1 MKVKKCMYGRY
12 LIITSMVALAA
23 TFTGCS
29 KNEKTTPMSTPQE
42 GIEACRQELA
52 KVKPMQTCS
61 TEELSQLTNDW
72 LELQDSTMN
81 MMLRDS
87 TFQKDKQLAE
97 VFFNVADSFRIEVM
111 RLAETEKRSMADVMT
126 VRVAIADEKDRESD
140 EREVLSNMLSNT
152 LIEHLL
158 KTYMRHK

>member
-1 MKVKKCMYGRY
+1 M
-12 LIITSMVALAA
+12 
-23 TFTGCS
+23 
-29 KNEKTTPMSTPQE
+29 
-42 GIEACRQELA
+42 
-52 KVKPMQTCS
+52 
-61 TEELSQLTNDW
+61 TNDW

-81 MMLRDS
+81 IMLRDS

>member
-1 MKVKKCMYGRY
+1 
-12 LIITSMVALAA
+12 
-23 TFTGCS
+23 
-29 KNEKTTPMSTPQE
+29 
-42 GIEACRQELA
+42 
-52 KVKPMQTCS
+52 MQTCS
-61 TEELSQLTNDW
+61 TEELGQMTNDW

-126 VRVAIADEKDRESD
+126 VRVAIADEKDQESD